1 MNENGET
8 PPPETLLCGR
18 CVSAYDPEDNF
29 CRQCGAPLHDPQLPS
44 VRDEAGLPAVWR
56 PPLRAVVVR
65 GAVFVAAGTMAEM
78 LIRRLVRGAL
88 GQRPRAPQ
96 SPFRREATPATER
109 DETADGDAE
118 MVSETL
124 LLRRIRFR
132 R

>member
-18 CVSAYDPEDNF
+18 CASAYDPEDNF

-44 VRDEAGLPAVWR
+44 VRGEAGLPAVWR
-56 PPLRAVVVR
+56 PPLRAVVVK
-65 GAVFVAAGTMAEM
+65 GAAFVAAGTMAEV

-88 GQRPRAPQ
+88 GRRPGAPQ
-96 SPFRREATPATER
+96 SPVRREATPATEP

>member
-88 GQRPRAPQ
+88 GRRPQAPQ
-96 SPFRREATPATER
+96 SPVRREATPATER

-118 MVSETL
+118 LVSETL

>member
-18 CVSAYDPEDNF
+18 CASAYDAEDKF
-29 CRQCGAPLHDPQLPS
+29 CRHCGTPLHDQQLPS

-78 LIRRLVRGAL
+78 FIRRLVRRAL
-88 GQRPRAPQ
+88 GQRPWALR
-96 SPFRREATPATER
+96 SPVRREATPATER
-109 DETADGDAE
+109 DETAHGDAE
-118 MVSETL
+118 LVSETL
-124 LLRRIRFR
+124 LVRRIRFR

>member
-18 CVSAYDPEDNF
+18 CVNAYDPEDNF

-56 PPLRAVVVR
+56 PPLRAVVVK
-65 GAVFVAAGTMAEM
+65 GAAFVAAGTMAEM

-88 GQRPRAPQ
+88 GRRPGAPQ
-96 SPFRREATPATER
+96 SPVRREATPATER